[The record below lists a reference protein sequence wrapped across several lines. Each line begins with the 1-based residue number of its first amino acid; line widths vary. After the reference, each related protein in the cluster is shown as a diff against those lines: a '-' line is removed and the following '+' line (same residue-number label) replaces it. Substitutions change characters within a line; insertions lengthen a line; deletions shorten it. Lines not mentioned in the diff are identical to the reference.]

1 MAGTTAHSANPVPG
15 ETRQLREE
23 NKRLKKELRRKDKAL
38 AETSALLVLKKKAH
52 LIWGELEDD

>member
-1 MAGTTAHSANPVPG
+1 MAGTTTHKASPVPG

-23 NKRLKKELRRKDKAL
+23 NKRLKKELRRKEKAL

-52 LIWGELEDD
+52 LIWGEPEDD